1 MYPRPVRFVDLIRRK
16 RDGEALSTA
25 EIDAVVD
32 AITSGSAPDYQLS
45 AWLMAVF
52 LQGMSARERGD
63 LTRAMTHSGDVLDL
77 AHLDGG
83 KVDKHSTG
91 GVGDKV
97 SICLAPAVAACGVW
111 VPMVSGRGLGHTGG
125 TLDKLEAVPGLE
137 TRLTTE
143 RFIAV
148 LAECGFV
155 MGGQSGDIAPA
166 DKKLYSLRDVTSTV
180 ESLPLIASS
189 IMSKKLA
196 EGIGGLVL
204 DVKVGSGAFMKTLE
218 DARALARAL
227 VDIGG
232 HVGVTTTAFLTD
244 MDQPLGNAIGNAN
257 EMAEALEVM
266 RGGGPADLVEI
277 TTLLGGEMCVLGS
290 VAKDLDAGRAMI
302 TRALNDGSAME
313 RMRLMVAAQGGD
325 TRVCDEPDRLPRA
338 PLAADVIARATGF
351 VSRFETERLGRIVIA
366 LGGGRNVATDE
377 VDPAVGIEVLRKRGA
392 AVKPGDVLARVTA
405 QTQDALD
412 QAVSDVSQSIHIAD
426 EAPEARPLL
435 IEVIR

>member
-1 MYPRPVRFVDLIRRK
+1 MDVREVLATK
-16 RDGEALSTA
+16 RDGGALSKA
-25 EIDAVVD
+25 QIDHFISGYVAGEIEDYHASALLMAIYVHGMQPRELVD
-32 AITSGSAPDYQLS
+32 WTHAMLHSGSVIDLS
-45 AWLMAVF
+45 
-52 LQGMSARERGD
+52 D
-63 LTRAMTHSGDVLDL
+63 LDRPTC
-77 AHLDGG
+77 
-83 KVDKHSTG
+83 DKHSTG